1 LLEKEVKKETGA
13 SSLTL
18 GADQTVRLA
27 ISTFQT
33 LLASDFRADE
43 IEVAIVTDQAKF
55 RVLNANEVDSH
66 LVAISEAD

>member
-1 LLEKEVKKETGA
+1 MLEKEVKKESGA

-43 IEVAIVTDQAKF
+43 IEVAIVADQAKF
-55 RVLNANEVDSH
+55 RLLSSSEVDVH